1 MPLLNFA
8 LNVLFGILSLSA
20 SNPTPLN
27 FDSEMKMVLL
37 IHMILSACA
46 TYSDCYEDGQRLL
59 HTWKWL
65 RNIYLVFKSN
75 WCFSFFPELNV
86 KNALNV
92 LHEAG
97 FSDGDWYQLG
107 QQLIETVDLRR
118 IKASDHE
125 PSNCMIDTIAQWL
138 QSDTEAS
145 WEKLAEA
152 VSKVGGYGEATTK
165 AVQQKGKPHF

>member
-1 MPLLNFA
+1 
-8 LNVLFGILSLSA
+8 
-20 SNPTPLN
+20 
-27 FDSEMKMVLL
+27 MKMILL
-37 IHMILSACA
+37 IFMILSACA

-59 HTWKWL
+59 HTWKLL

-75 WCFSFFPELNV
+75 MYLFFPELVVRNV
-86 KNALNV
+86 LNI

-107 QQLIETVDLRR
+107 QQLMEMAALKR

-138 QSDTEAS
+138 QSDLKAS

-152 VSKVGGYGEATTK
+152 VTKVGGYGEATAKT
-165 AVQQKGKPHF
+165 VQQKAGIGKPNF